1 MKISVV
7 IPTKDRS
14 SDLVRAVESVLR
26 QKRCP
31 DELLIIDQSRSDE
44 SRIRVL
50 PLITEDDPRLKL
62 IYVYDPSI
70 SGLVAAKEV
79 AVKKGDGDI
88 IMFLDDD
95 VVLEE
100 DYVANLAQ
108 GFVDH
113 PGMMGACGVVSQVAG
128 TGSLYRWIFH
138 LFHCGIFYDK
148 RVDIHGHTDK
158 NTHQLIQ
165 SNYLSGGVSAFRR
178 EVFDRVKFDT
188 QNGFFMLEDIDF
200 STRAAREFGPE
211 HFFINTSARL
221 AHLMSSANRARLADR
236 YQSKLRAFVCFY
248 KKNRDQGGAL
258 ISLLWL
264 LVGLTLEAVVVSIK
278 SRHLGPI
285 SGSIRGLMEGV
296 KWQIRQV

>member
-1 MKISVV
+1 MKISAV
-7 IPTKDRS
+7 IPTKDRP

-44 SRIRVL
+44 SRVRVL
-50 PLITEDDPRLKL
+50 SLLTEDDQRLKL
-62 IYVYDPSI
+62 IYVHDPSI
-70 SGLVAAKEV
+70 PGLVAAKDA
-79 AVKKGDGDI
+79 AVKKSSSDVV
-88 IMFLDDD
+88 MFLEDD
-95 VVLEE
+95 VVIEE

-113 PGMMGACGVVSQVAG
+113 PGMMGACGIVSQVAG

-138 LFHCGIFYDK
+138 LFHRGIFYDK
-148 RVDIHGHTDK
+148 RVDVHGHTDK

-165 SNYLSGGVSAFRR
+165 SNYLSGGVSAYRR
-178 EVFDRVKFDT
+178 EVFERVKFDT

-200 STRAAREFGPE
+200 STRAVKEFGPE

-221 AHLMSSANRARLADR
+221 AHLMSPANRARLAGR
-236 YQSKLRAFVCFY
+236 YQRKLREFVCFY
-248 KKNRDQGGAL
+248 KKNCDQSGAL
-258 ISLLWL
+258 VSLLWL

-278 SRHLGPI
+278 ARHFGPI
-285 SGSIRGLMEGV
+285 SGSIRGLMEGI